1 MTKTNLARQ
10 YRTKYPDYPSLKL
23 ARMVYQDH
31 NLSFSSVEDA
41 RGTIR
46 YIEGKMG
53 STKSNKVKNTIF
65 VKEEARPYNPYKF
78 PESEEDVYRPELIT
92 GYRRVGILNDVHLPY
107 HNLEALTKA
116 TEALKKVITKD
127 DAILLNGD
135 IVDAHRLS
143 RFVKDPKKRD
153 FKFELD
159 TLKAFFDVLDK
170 TFGCQIIYKL
180 GNHEDRYQR
189 FLYEKM
195 SELAGIEDFE
205 FSNIIKARERGIR
218 MVEASR
224 WMKFNSLVGIHG
236 HEFQGTGGG
245 ELIARSLYL
254 KGTVSAFQGHNH
266 RTDTYI
272 KRNAFTGEMTRTYG
286 IGCLSELHPAYS
298 VLQKNPW
305 NYGFAWMELDS
316 NGIDFNFHN
325 EII

>member
-1 MTKTNLARQ
+1 MTKAEIAEQ
-10 YRTKYPDYPSLKL
+10 YRKKYPGFPTLKL
-23 ARMVYQDH
+23 ARIIYNENKLAFKD
-31 NLSFSSVEDA
+31 VEQVRSA
-41 RGTIR
+41 IR
-46 YIEGKMG
+46 YIEGKVG
-53 STKSNKVKNTIF
+53 TKKRKVKTFSDSKIT
-65 VKEEARPYNPYKF
+65 EARPYNPYSY
-78 PESEEDVYRPELIT
+78 PQSEEVDYKPEVIS
-92 GYRRVGILNDVHLPY
+92 GYKRIGILNDVHLPY
-107 HNLEALTKA
+107 HNIEALTKA
-116 TEALKKVITKD
+116 TDKLKKVITKE

-135 IVDAHRLS
+135 IIDAHRLS

-195 SELAGIEDFE
+195 SELSGIEDFE

-218 MVEASR
+218 MVEAPTY
-224 WMKFNSLVGIHG
+224 MKFNDLIGLHG
-236 HEFQGTGGG
+236 HEFGGGGG
-245 ELIARSLYL
+245 ELIARTLYL
-254 KGTVSAFQGHNH
+254 KGTVNAFQGHNH

-272 KRNAFTGEMTRTYG
+272 KRNPFTGETIRTYG

-305 NYGFAWMELDS
+305 NYGYAWVELDS
-316 NGIDFNFHN
+316 NGKDFIFNN
-325 EII
+325 EIL